1 MTVIGVEKM
10 KFTRRISVAA
20 ALLLAAVFAACT
32 PVKTAPGTGQPQ
44 TTIKVDNRAYLDM
57 TIYVMRGAERVRLGQ
72 ATGAS
77 TSTFVIPPDVVQS
90 ATPLRFVA
98 DPVGSSRA
106 EISEQINVRPG
117 DQVLMEIPPS

>member
-1 MTVIGVEKM
+1 M
-10 KFTRRISVAA
+10 KTTRLLSA
-20 ALLLAAVFAACT
+20 ALAAFAFVLSACT
-32 PVKTAPGTGQPQ
+32 PVKTAPGTEQPR

-57 TIYVMRGAERVRLGQ
+57 TIYVLRGAERVRLGQ

-77 TSTFVIPPDVVQS
+77 SSTFVIPADVVQT
-90 ATPLRFVA
+90 AMPLRFIA

-117 DQVLMEIPPS
+117 DEVVMEIPPS

>member
-1 MTVIGVEKM
+1 M
-10 KFTRRISVAA
+10 KFTRRISAAA
-20 ALLLAAVFAACT
+20 ALLLLAVVFAACAA
-32 PVKTAPGTGQPQ
+32 VSTAPGTARPQ

-57 TIYVMRGAERVRLGQ
+57 TIYVLRGAERVRLGQ

-77 TSTFVIPPDVVQS
+77 TSTFVIPPDVVQT

-117 DQVLMEIPPS
+117 DEVVMEIPPG